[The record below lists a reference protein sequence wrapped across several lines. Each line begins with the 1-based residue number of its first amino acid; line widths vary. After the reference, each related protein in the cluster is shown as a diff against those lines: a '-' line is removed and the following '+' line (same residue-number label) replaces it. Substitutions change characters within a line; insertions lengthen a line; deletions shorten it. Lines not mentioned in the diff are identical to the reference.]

1 MTEQAKP
8 TEPQEPNASTH
19 DDEMRYLQDDALA
32 DAPPKSGRALAGFA
46 LLYGLVLTGALVT
59 GGYWLYP
66 EWQQLS
72 QHQQTQQA
80 QLQQQ
85 LDAQQAELERSMQ
98 MARREQQQQLE
109 QWQQQS
115 RQQLNELTRQQQQ
128 QQQQFQQQLRMLE
141 QRLSQEQGAAPS
153 LWLLAEVDY
162 LLRMASQ
169 KLWLELDVKTATQL
183 LRSADSRLARM
194 AEPALQGVREAIRHD
209 QQALSKVNMP
219 DPAEI
224 QLTIRQ
230 WRELAKTL
238 PMKDQPAA
246 ASTALGEPAET
257 TWSQRWK
264 RLWQHGLSQVLRV
277 RSTVEEDV
285 FSVSVEEQRLIR
297 HRLQQQL
304 VQAEL
309 AAMQQQTRVF
319 QANLREAADLLQRY
333 FQAEHADTQ
342 RLSSGLVALVGT
354 ELHPGYIAPLQSL
367 DTLQRY
373 QRNLELLTDTDD
385 AGGAL

>member
-1 MTEQAKP
+1 MSEHDAKP
-8 TEPQEPNASTH
+8 TEQKEQPASVS
-19 DDEMRYLQDDALA
+19 DDDMRYLQEDSLTDTSS
-32 DAPPKSGRALAGFA
+32 KSGRGLAGFA
-46 LLYGLVLTGALVT
+46 LFYSLILTGALVA
-59 GGYWLYP
+59 GGYWAYP

-72 QHQQTQQA
+72 QAQQTQQS

-85 LDAQQAELERSMQ
+85 LDAQQADLERSMLQ
-98 MARREQQQQLE
+98 ARREQQQQLD

-153 LWLLAEVDY
+153 IWLLAEVNY

-169 KLWLELDVKTATQL
+169 KLWLELDVETAKQL
-183 LRSADSRLARM
+183 LRSADSRLARLS
-194 AEPALQGVREAIRHD
+194 EPALLSVREAIRQD
-209 QQALSKVNMP
+209 QQALSKLSIP
-219 DPAEI
+219 DPTEV

-230 WRELAKTL
+230 WRELAQTL
-238 PMKDQPAA
+238 PLKDQSAGLA
-246 ASTALGEPAET
+246 AET
-257 TWSQRWK
+257 DAATEATWRQRWQT
-264 RLWQHGLSQVLRV
+264 LWQQGLSQILRV
-277 RSTVEEDV
+277 RPTVADDE
-285 FSVSVEEQRLIR
+285 FSVSTEEQRLIR

-309 AAMQQQTRVF
+309 AAMQQQTKVF
-319 QANLREAADLLQRY
+319 QANLRESADLLQRY

-342 RLSSGLVALVGT
+342 RLSAGLVTLVGI

-373 QRNLELLTDTDD
+373 QHNLELLGDD

>member
-8 TEPQEPNASTH
+8 TKQDESVASV
-19 DDEMRYLQDDALA
+19 DDDMRYLQEDALV
-32 DAPPKSGRALAGFA
+32 DEPPKSGRGLAGFA
-46 LLYGLVLTGALVT
+46 LFYSLVLTGILVA
-59 GGYWLYP
+59 GGYWAYP

-72 QHQQTQQA
+72 QHQQVQQS

-85 LDAQQAELERSMQ
+85 LDAQQAELERTMHQ
-98 MARREQQQQLE
+98 GRQEQQQQLD

-153 LWLLAEVDY
+153 VWLLAEVDY

-169 KLWLELDVKTATQL
+169 KLWLELDVETAKQL
-183 LRSADSRLARM
+183 LRSADSRLARL
-194 AEPALQGVREAIRHD
+194 AEPALLSVREAIRQD
-209 QQALSKVNMP
+209 QQALSQLSIP
-219 DPAEI
+219 DPTEV

-230 WRELAKTL
+230 WREVAHTL
-238 PMKDQPAA
+238 PFKDQHADSAA
-246 ASTALGEPAET
+246 KPDEAEET
-257 TWSQRWK
+257 SWRQRWYA
-264 RLWQHGLSQVLRV
+264 LWQGGLSQVLQV
-277 RSTVEEDV
+277 RSTVEDDV
-285 FSVSVEEQRLIR
+285 FSVSTEEQRLIR

-309 AAMQQQTRVF
+309 AAMQQQTKVF
-319 QANLREAADLLQRY
+319 QANLREAADLIQRY

-342 RLSSGLVALVGT
+342 RLSAALVALVGT
-354 ELHPGYIAPLQSL
+354 ELHPGYIAPLQSV

-373 QRNLELLTDTDD
+373 QRNLELLGDD
-385 AGGAL
+385 AGGEL

>member
-1 MTEQAKP
+1 
-8 TEPQEPNASTH
+8 
-19 DDEMRYLQDDALA
+19 MRYLQEDALT
-32 DAPPKSGRALAGFA
+32 DTPSKSGRGLAGFA
-46 LLYGLVLTGALVT
+46 LFYSLILTGALVA
-59 GGYWLYP
+59 GGYWAYP
-66 EWQQLS
+66 QWQQLS
-72 QHQQTQQA
+72 QAQHAQQS

-98 MARREQQQQLE
+98 QARREQQQQLD

-153 LWLLAEVDY
+153 IWLLAEVDY

-169 KLWLELDVKTATQL
+169 KLWLELDVETAKQL
-183 LRSADSRLARM
+183 LRSADSRLARL
-194 AEPALQGVREAIRHD
+194 AEPALLSVREAIRQD
-209 QQALSKVNMP
+209 QQALSKLSIP
-219 DPAEI
+219 DPTEV

-230 WRELAKTL
+230 WRELAQSL
-238 PMKDQPAA
+238 PLKDQSVGLAA
-246 ASTALGEPAET
+246 DTDAAAET
-257 TWSQRWK
+257 TWRQRWQT
-264 RLWQHGLSQVLRV
+264 LWQQGLSQVLRV
-277 RSTVEEDV
+277 RPTVADDE
-285 FSVSVEEQRLIR
+285 FSVSTEEQRLIR

-309 AAMQQQTRVF
+309 AAMQQQTKVF

-342 RLSSGLVALVGT
+342 RLSAGLVGLVGT

-373 QRNLELLTDTDD
+373 QRNLELLGDD

>member
-8 TEPQEPNASTH
+8 TEPQESTAAEH
-19 DDEMRYLQDDALA
+19 GDEMRYLQEDALA
-32 DAPPKSGRALAGFA
+32 DTPPKSGRGLAGFA
-46 LLYGLVLTGALVT
+46 LFYSLILTGALAAA
-59 GGYWLYP
+59 GYWLYP

-72 QHQQTQQA
+72 QQQQTQQA

-98 MARREQQQQLE
+98 ASRREQQQQLE

-153 LWLLAEVDY
+153 IWLLAEVDY

-169 KLWLELDVKTATQL
+169 KLWLELDVKTASQL
-183 LRSADSRLARM
+183 LRSADSRLARL
-194 AEPALQGVREAIRHD
+194 AEPALLSVREAIRHD
-209 QQALSKVNMP
+209 QQALSKVNIP

-230 WRELAKTL
+230 WRELAKTVPL
-238 PMKDQPAA
+238 KDQPAGVA
-246 ASTALGEPAET
+246 AVSDEQVET
-257 TWSQRWK
+257 TWRQRWK
-264 RLWQHGLSQVLRV
+264 TLWQRGLSQVLRV
-277 RSTVEEDV
+277 RSTVEDDA
-285 FSVSVEEQRLIR
+285 FSVSIEEQRLIR

-309 AAMQQQTRVF
+309 AAMQQQTKVF

-342 RLSSGLVALVGT
+342 RLSAGLVALVGT

-373 QRNLELLTDTDD
+373 QRNLELLTDD
-385 AGGAL
+385 AGGSL